1 MEHLKG
7 AAALPSP
14 PRPSARRPSLTTFSR
29 TAPASPCTVSAVGV
43 IKPDVDVIRL
53 LSK

>member
-29 TAPASPCTVSAVGV
+29 TAPASAVGV